1 MVLHDCY
8 HCSIISDLMLLL
20 LLYSLKETLTTLKL
34 QRDLLN
40 EFHENF
46 SLFKEIQEPI
56 LNFSLISL
64 CLVFFTVPT
73 FSFSLSPQAHH
84 SPLRHRAMCTRGAWI
99 WGLCT
104 DRPSCFTVKLS
115 SGLFRQSKFGV
126 IAEVLFSSCL
136 LPSSV
141 RMYHALLVRVF
152 ISLMRVFLHRW
163 SLPIN

>member
-1 MVLHDCY
+1 MVLHDLN
-8 HCSIISDLMLLL
+8 HCSIISDLMLLQ
-20 LLYSLKETLTTLKL
+20 LLYSLKGTLTALKL

-40 EFHENF
+40 EFHVNF
-46 SLFKEIQEPI
+46 SLFNEIQEPI

-64 CLVFFTVPT
+64 CMAFFVVPT
-73 FSFSLSPQAHH
+73 YSFSLSPPVHH
-84 SPLRHRAMCTRGAWI
+84 SPLRHLAMCTRGAWI

-126 IAEVLFSSCL
+126 IAEVLFSSYL

-141 RMYHALLVRVF
+141 RIHHA
-152 ISLMRVFLHRW
+152 
-163 SLPIN
+163 